1 MSTMSEDSILIET
14 RGRSGSENYVCNR
27 ERAIDLRPPEYWWY
41 FELGSEG
48 KGHFDPREIS
58 NDEWGALGRVV
69 AAPALLGSLNDAGI
83 IPPREDDVPEYH
95 GCFVTYP

>member
-1 MSTMSEDSILIET
+1 LQGLTTPDVGPELEIEMSTMNEDSILIET

-27 ERAIDLRPPEYWWY
+27 EQAIDLRPPEYWWY

-48 KGHFDPREIS
+48 KGHFDPKDIS

-69 AAPALLGSLNDAGI
+69 VAPALLGS
-83 IPPREDDVPEYH
+83 PK
-95 GCFVTYP
+95 